1 MTSGLP
7 IRVEHASCTFSHASG
22 AVVQALS
29 DVSLDIAP
37 GAFLCLLGRS
47 GHGKSTLLRSL
58 AGLNVLTAGQVAVG
72 GAPVEGP
79 SAERGMVFQED
90 TVFPW
95 MRVQENVEFG
105 LRAQGKLPGQ
115 RRKTA
120 EQWLAAVGLEGF
132 AQSWPRE
139 LSGGMR
145 KRVGI
150 ATVFASGAP
159 ILLMDEPFGALDYVT
174 RIDLQNLLI
183 DLWLRTRRT
192 IVFVTHDI
200 EEALVLA
207 ERIIVLDRG
216 RVVDDLPVPLP
227 RPRDAEVR
235 AQPVAVE
242 ITKTVL
248 RHLGLAR
255 PVQPRAAVP

>member
-1 MTSGLP
+1 MSGMP
-7 IRVEHASCTFSHASG
+7 IRIERASCSFTHASG
-22 AVVQALS
+22 TVVEALS
-29 DVSLDIAP
+29 DVTLDIAP
-37 GAFLCLLGRS
+37 GEFVCLLGRS

-58 AGLNVLTAGQVAVG
+58 AGLNALTSGRITVG
-72 GAPVEGP
+72 GAAIEGA

-105 LRAQGKLPGQ
+105 LRAQGQSPVARAKAA
-115 RRKTA
+115 TH
-120 EQWLAAVGLEGF
+120 WLGAVGLDGF
-132 AQSWPRE
+132 ARSWPKE

-145 KRVGI
+145 KRVAI

-174 RIDLQNLLI
+174 RMDLQNLLI
-183 DLWLRTRRT
+183 DLWTRTRRT

-207 ERIIVLDRG
+207 ERIVVLDRG
-216 RVVDDLPVPLP
+216 RVADDLAVSLP
-227 RPRDAEVR
+227 QPRDEEVR
-235 AQPVAVE
+235 ARPEALA
-242 ITKTVL
+242 ITRTVL
-248 RHLGLAR
+248 RHLGFAR
-255 PVQPRAAVP
+255 SGAAA